1 MTDSNMQTAA
11 LALAALGKPVF
22 PCWNTPDDEDRHKTP
37 MTPHGFKDATTDP
50 AKIKRWWRK
59 SPNALIG
66 MPTGDTSGIAVLD
79 LDIKKGKD
87 GYTAVPDWKSRSP
100 VIAKT
105 GSGGAHL
112 YFNAAGAPNSTQ
124 GTLTSGIAPG
134 VDTRGT
140 GGYVI
145 VPPSPGY
152 SWLNGSDLSQL
163 PSWPNDLRPP
173 EIRAPR
179 PEVTTTPTL
188 PDCIMELLKTQPGG
202 GLSNDPAD
210 LPPPID
216 LPTIKAMLSV
226 IDPDIDRPEWIA
238 IGCVLYKYLDYDEG
252 FAVWDEWSSN
262 GGKYRARKIKGDW
275 RSIAAGNGYD
285 YNIGTLIHHAN
296 EADPNWR
303 SRIEHEKYPEPI
315 EPQADVA
322 VLVEPADGLPFMITR
337 AQKDQLRQLGHD
349 DEAIRNMKPEDAQ
362 RILREAPPTADPETK
377 SETKPEAKPAASV
390 EPDAGALIISSRKLV
405 ANFKPPDYLIEG
417 LLQRRFLYGLTAQ
430 TNAGKTTVAL
440 RLALHVAIGLPL
452 GDREIEQGKVL
463 FFAGENPDDVT
474 MRWIKLCEETKSDPE
489 TDQVF
494 WVPGIYSIKKLRKVI
509 DTQTK
514 KCGPFALVVI
524 DSAAAYFEGD
534 EENSNTQLGAYAR
547 MLRTLVEIYGGPT
560 ILVIC
565 HPIKN
570 ADQDNL
576 IPRGGGAFV
585 NEIDGNLVLKIVSEA
600 PKVVDLHW
608 QVKFRG
614 PEFSPIPFM
623 IIAGYSKQI
632 KDSKGREISTIYA
645 KPLSATERAAAEGRG
660 QANQDKLLIAMK
672 ERTGASLAEL
682 AKACGWFYKSGDPN
696 KTFTNQTM
704 HDLEARGLVRQDG
717 RHWKLT
723 KAGLAV
729 DTESM

>member
-1 MTDSNMQTAA
+1 MTNVIVNAPLEYAA
-11 LALAALGKPVF
+11 HGLPVF
-22 PCWNTPDDEDRHKTP
+22 PCKRTDKRPLTKN
-37 MTPHGFKDATTDP
+37 GFKDATTDP
-50 AKIKRWWRK
+50 DQIRAWWK
-59 SPNALIG
+59 QWPDAMIG
-66 MPTGDTSGIAVLD
+66 MPTGKASGIDVVD
-79 LDIKKGKD
+79 LDVKKGKN
-87 GYTAVPDWKSRSP
+87 GFAAIPDWADRSP
-100 VIAKT
+100 IIVRTPTDPKLHT
-105 GSGGAHL
+105 D
-112 YFNAAGAPNSTQ
+112 GAPDEGGHLWFRSNGEIK
-124 GTLTSGIAPG
+124 GTTDTIALG

-145 VPPSPGY
+145 VPPSRNSFGCYRFEKCGLDWIANLRAFPAD
-152 SWLNGSDLSQL
+152 LAALCSD
-163 PSWPNDLRPP
+163 RPP
-173 EIRAPR
+173 LMSSNRNNEP
-179 PEVTTTPTL
+179 L
-188 PDCIMELLKTQPGG
+188 PDCLLQALNNGDVGG
-202 GLSNDPAD
+202 QSHDPAD
-210 LPPPID
+210 LPPVID
-216 LPTIKAMLSV
+216 LTAIKAMLSV

-238 IGCVLYKYLDYDEG
+238 IGCVLYKSLDYDEG
-252 FAVWDEWSSN
+252 FAIWDEWSSN
-262 GGKYRARKIKGDW
+262 GSKYRARKIKSDW
-275 RSIAAGNGYD
+275 RSIAAGNGYGWD
-285 YNIGTLIHHAN
+285 IGTLIYHAN
-296 EADPNWR
+296 EADPHWR
-303 SRIEHEKYPEPI
+303 SKIAVEEIGIEEPVNGYPYDLGAADDQASEHIERHE
-315 EPQADVA
+315 QADPDLA
-322 VLVEPADGLPFMITR
+322 ET
-337 AQKDQLRQLGHD
+337 KT
-349 DEAIRNMKPEDAQ
+349 K
-362 RILREAPPTADPETK
+362 TETK
-377 SETKPEAKPAASV
+377 SPKTAASI

-430 TNAGKTTVAL
+430 TNAGKTSVAL

-474 MRWIKLCEETKSDPE
+474 MRWIKLCEETNTDPE

-494 WVPGIYSIKKLRKVI
+494 WVSGIYSIKKLRKVI

-524 DSAAAYFEGD
+524 DSAAAYFEGE

-547 MLRTLVEIYGGPT
+547 MLRTLVEISGGPT

-565 HPIKN
+565 HPVKN
-570 ADQDNL
+570 ADPDNL
-576 IPRGGGAFV
+576 VPRGGSAFV

-632 KDSKGREISTIYA
+632 KDSKGRQISTVYA
-645 KPLSATERAAAEGRG
+645 KPLSATERAATEGRG

-672 ERTGASLAEL
+672 DHNGASLAEL
-682 AKACGWFYKSGDPN
+682 AKYCGWFYKSGDPN